1 MKFKIV
7 DCNNN
12 EIVGMIESNNGK
24 NALRI
29 FRRQLLSTGFYEI
42 HKRLNRWILSSSFGS
57 YFVAMPEN
65 GGMKKK

>member
-1 MKFKIV
+1 MKYNII

-12 EIVGMIESNNGK
+12 EIVSTIETNNGK
-24 NALRI
+24 NALKR
-29 FRRQLLSTGFYEI
+29 FRNDLLSTGFYEI

-65 GGMKKK
+65 GGMKK